1 MRYDTKVTFYKDGES
16 RYNPRTSHYDIKNVM
31 LGTEISNV
39 TDLDTKTQVELFGAI
54 TQKTK
59 KIRLINA
66 PPKEWGFLMIEDDPT
81 KYKLQDV
88 VLVEHGYSMLVGEL
102 IE

>member
-1 MRYDTKVTFYKDGES
+1 MRYDTKITFYKDGES
-16 RYNPRTSHYDIKNVM
+16 RYNPRTSHYDVKITV
-31 LGTEISNV
+31 LEEEFANV
-39 TDLDTKTQVELFGAI
+39 TDLDTKNQVELFGAI
-54 TQKTK
+54 KQKTK

-66 PPKEWGFLMIEDDPT
+66 PPKQWGYLMIENDPT